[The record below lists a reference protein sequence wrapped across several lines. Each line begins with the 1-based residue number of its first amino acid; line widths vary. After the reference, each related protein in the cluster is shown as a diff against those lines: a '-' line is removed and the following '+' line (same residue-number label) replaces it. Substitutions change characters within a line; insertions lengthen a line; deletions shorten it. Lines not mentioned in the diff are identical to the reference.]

1 MILKKFSWTI
11 SIILINFVILV
22 SIEAL
27 GGPTIYNLL
36 KFGGQWG
43 PLVANGEWYR
53 IVTAMFVHAGWL
65 HLLFNMY
72 ALYYLGLL
80 VENIYGSS
88 KFLVVYFLSGVVGNL
103 LSQLFYY
110 SVPSVGASGAIFG
123 LVGLLLAATY
133 FRKDF
138 PSTLKRSLLISLLPM
153 VIFNIAYGFIPG
165 TDINNAAHLGGFAT
179 GLVLGY
185 FIPARRSWTWR
196 KKAWTILGSIVVLAT
211 FGAFVGL
218 ATNNSIITLQPT
230 VNFANSYSKMLYE
243 LNMGYTPS
251 KSEIEML
258 RPFNDETYTMKRDL
272 NSYLKNGVPSLKVLN
287 NEYEGWIEKV
297 KTRYKGLI
305 VTRKTR

>member
-1 MILKKFSWTI
+1 MIYLKKFSWTV

-22 SIEAL
+22 SIEFL

-53 IVTAMFVHAGWL
+53 VVTAMFVHAGWL

-80 VENIYGSS
+80 VESIYGPS
-88 KFLVVYFLSGVVGNL
+88 KFLFVYFITGIVGNL
-103 LSQLFYY
+103 LSQVFYF

-123 LVGLLLAATY
+123 LVGLLLSATY

-138 PSTLKRSLLISLLPM
+138 PSVLRRSLLVSLVPM

-179 GLVLGY
+179 GLFLGY
-185 FIPARRSWTWR
+185 IISPGQSWTWKR
-196 KKAWTILGSIVVLAT
+196 KVWKALEIGVLLTAV
-211 FGAFVGL
+211 ASFVGL
-218 ATNNSIITLQPT
+218 ANNNSIVTLQPT
-230 VNFANSYSKMLYE
+230 VNFANSYSKIIYE
-243 LNMGYTPS
+243 LDNGYTPS
-251 KSEIEML
+251 KIEIEL
-258 RPFNDETYTMKRDL
+258 LKPFDKETTALKNDLD
-272 NSYLKNGVPSLKVLN
+272 SYLENGTPSLNVLN
-287 NEYEGWIEKV
+287 QEYERWIEKV

-305 VTRKTR
+305 RSTE

>member
-1 MILKKFSWTI
+1 MKKFSWTV

-22 SIEAL
+22 SIELL

-53 IVTAMFVHAGWL
+53 VVTAMFVHAGWL

-80 VENIYGSS
+80 VEGIYGSS
-88 KFLVVYFLSGVVGNL
+88 KFLFVYFITGVVGNL
-103 LSQLFYY
+103 LSQVFYF

-123 LVGLLLAATY
+123 LVGLLLSATY

-138 PSTLKRSLLISLLPM
+138 PSVLRRSLLVSLVPM

-179 GLVLGY
+179 GLFLGY
-185 FIPARRSWTWR
+185 LISPGQSWAW
-196 KKAWTILGSIVVLAT
+196 KKKVWKTLEIGVLLTTVAS
-211 FGAFVGL
+211 FVGL
-218 ATNNSIITLQPT
+218 ANNNSIVTLQPT
-230 VNFANSYSKMLYE
+230 VNFANSYSKIIYE
-243 LNMGYTPS
+243 LDNGYTPS
-251 KSEIEML
+251 KIEIEL
-258 RPFNDETYTMKRDL
+258 LKPFDKETTALKNDLD
-272 NSYLKNGVPSLKVLN
+272 SYLENGTPSLNILN
-287 NEYEGWIEKV
+287 QEYERWIEKV

-305 VTRKTR
+305 RSTE

>member
-1 MILKKFSWTI
+1 LKKFSWTL

-22 SIEAL
+22 SIELL

-65 HLLFNMY
+65 HLVFNMY
-72 ALYYLGLL
+72 ALYYLGML

-88 KFLVVYFLSGVVGNL
+88 KFLVVYFFSGVVGNL
-103 LSQLFYY
+103 LSQLFYF

-133 FRKDF
+133 FRRDF
-138 PSTLKRSLLISLLPM
+138 PSTLRRSLIVSLLPM

-179 GLVLGY
+179 GLLLGY
-185 FIPARRSWTWR
+185 FIPARRSWSWRNKTWMIFG
-196 KKAWTILGSIVVLAT
+196 TLVVLTTAIS
-211 FGAFVGL
+211 FVGL
-218 ATNNSIITLQPT
+218 ATNNSITTLQPT
-230 VNFANSYSKMLYE
+230 VNFANLYSKTLYE
-243 LNMGYTPS
+243 LNNGYAPS
-251 KSEIEML
+251 KTDVELLI
-258 RPFNDETYTMKRDL
+258 PFDKETNILKNDL
-272 NSYLKNGVPSLKVLN
+272 ISYLKSGTPSLLDLN
-287 NEYEGWIEKV
+287 HEYERWIEKV
-297 KTRYKGLI
+297 KAKYKGLI
-305 VTRKTR
+305 VTRSTQ

>member
-1 MILKKFSWTI
+1 MIYLKKFSWTV

-22 SIEAL
+22 SIELL

-53 IVTAMFVHAGWL
+53 VVTAMFVHAGWL

-80 VENIYGSS
+80 VEGIYGSS
-88 KFLVVYFLSGVVGNL
+88 KFLFVYFITGVVGNL
-103 LSQLFYY
+103 LSQVFYF

-123 LVGLLLAATY
+123 LVGLLLSATY

-138 PSTLKRSLLISLLPM
+138 PSVLRRSLLVSLVPM

-179 GLVLGY
+179 GLFLGY
-185 FIPARRSWTWR
+185 LISPGQSWAW
-196 KKAWTILGSIVVLAT
+196 KKKVWKTLEIGVLLTTVAS
-211 FGAFVGL
+211 FVGL
-218 ATNNSIITLQPT
+218 ANNNSIVTLQPT
-230 VNFANSYSKMLYE
+230 VNFANSYSKIIYE
-243 LNMGYTPS
+243 LDNGYTPS
-251 KSEIEML
+251 KIEIEL
-258 RPFNDETYTMKRDL
+258 LKPFDKETTALKNDLD
-272 NSYLKNGVPSLKVLN
+272 SYLENGTPSLNILN
-287 NEYEGWIEKV
+287 QEYERWIEKV

-305 VTRKTR
+305 RSTE

>member
-1 MILKKFSWTI
+1 MIYLKKFSWTV

-22 SIEAL
+22 SIELL

-53 IVTAMFVHAGWL
+53 VVTAMFVHAGWL

-80 VENIYGSS
+80 VESIYGSS
-88 KFLVVYFLSGVVGNL
+88 KFLFVYFITGIVGNL
-103 LSQLFYY
+103 LSQVFYF

-123 LVGLLLAATY
+123 LVGLLLSATY

-138 PSTLKRSLLISLLPM
+138 PSVLRRSLLVSLVPM

-179 GLVLGY
+179 GLFLGY
-185 FIPARRSWTWR
+185 IISPGQSWAWKR
-196 KKAWTILGSIVVLAT
+196 KVWKALEIGVLLTAV
-211 FGAFVGL
+211 ASFVGL
-218 ATNNSIITLQPT
+218 ANNNSIVTLQPT
-230 VNFANSYSKMLYE
+230 VNFANSYSKIIYE
-243 LNMGYTPS
+243 LDNGYTPS
-251 KSEIEML
+251 KIEIEL
-258 RPFNDETYTMKRDL
+258 LKPFDKETTALKNDLD
-272 NSYLKNGVPSLKVLN
+272 SYLENGTPSLNVLN
-287 NEYEGWIEKV
+287 QEYERWIEKV

-305 VTRKTR
+305 RSTE